1 MDLLFII
8 LFGYNA
14 RWRYSFRQK
23 SYIELYQKYSYLL
36 KIMKKTKQYYFNNE
50 RNKLIGSL
58 VDFCFKKWEWDSAEE
73 AIHK

>member
-14 RWRYSFRQK
+14 RWRYSFI
-23 SYIELYQKYSYLL
+23 S
-36 KIMKKTKQYYFNNE
+36 KIVHRVIPEILILITNNEKKTFHFNNE